1 VKGAR
6 GGICT
11 EAERKNRGEG
21 SGVSAPHRGVLGGPR
36 ARTAHGRA
44 AAVAHGRR
52 CAGERERKGA
62 SGGGWHVGWHVGWGP
77 VGCGEGGY
85 DRWPEPGKEKKE
97 K

>member
-36 ARTAHGRA
+36 AQTAHGRA
-44 AAVAHGRR
+44 AAVAHDRR
-52 CAGERERKGA
+52 CAGERERERERAGEA
-62 SGGGWHVGWHVGWGP
+62 SMWAGP
-77 VGCGEGGY
+77 
-85 DRWPEPGKEKKE
+85 
-97 K
+97 